1 MAGYVQRLDYD
12 MYDVAIVV
20 KNAKDIANFESLD
33 FTISFIAKDYTMM

>member
-20 KNAKDIANFESLD
+20 NNANDIANLESLD
-33 FTISFIAKDYTMM
+33 FTISFIAEDYTRM